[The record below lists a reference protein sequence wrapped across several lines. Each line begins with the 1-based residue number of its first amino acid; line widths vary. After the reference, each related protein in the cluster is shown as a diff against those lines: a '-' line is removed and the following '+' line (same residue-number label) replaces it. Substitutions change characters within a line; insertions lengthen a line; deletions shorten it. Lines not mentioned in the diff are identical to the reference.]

1 MLKGLAGAAL
11 VIALSATGAAC
22 APPAVAVSEPA
33 TGKAGELGAASAG
46 HGAGQAKE
54 RLATATTAE
63 PGEPRALRVS
73 RRAPIEYAMNG
84 KPFPLPIVSGTIAG
98 QKVRMMLDTGANSH
112 IVAGWFMRK
121 AGLAGKKQSDGG
133 TDHSGTA
140 IETYRIDK
148 PDITIDQWGSVGASL
163 VVATEVPKEI
173 EKLGIAAFL
182 SPQALASASDAA
194 VLDLAK
200 PELRAMPWDD
210 AMAELAQRESAGGA
224 RLLTTGTRLCE
235 QESGAIH
242 LLSYVVPIAIESER
256 VWLLLDTGAQ
266 FTDVFATSPVGKK
279 LAPRSVAGKEALFTA
294 AGKTTTRVIEA
305 AEVRSGSFAVKT
317 DVDLIPGGADP
328 WCARDGVVAMDLLRA
343 CTLVLGKGRLEGTCD
358 RGAAPAR

>member
-1 MLKGLAGAAL
+1 MRAGAAFVL
-11 VIALSATGAAC
+11 VACAAGAAC
-22 APPAVAVSEPA
+22 APPSVTTNEPA
-33 TGKAGELGAASAG
+33 AVPRSGGATTPASVP
-46 HGAGQAKE
+46 KD
-54 RLATATTAE
+54 RLATATTGE
-63 PGEPRALRVS
+63 PGEARALRVS

-121 AGLAGKKQSDGG
+121 AGLAGKKHSDGG
-133 TDHSGTA
+133 TDHSGTS
-140 IETYRIDK
+140 IETFRIDR
-148 PDITIDQWGSVGASL
+148 PEITIDQWGPVAASL

-173 EKLGIAAFL
+173 ERLGIAAFL
-182 SPQALASASDAA
+182 SPQALGSSSEAA
-194 VLDLAK
+194 VLDLARS
-200 PELRAMPWDD
+200 ELRAMPWDD
-210 AMAELAQRESAGGA
+210 ATAELAQKESGGGA

-235 QESGAIH
+235 QDSGPVH
-242 LLSYVVPIAIESER
+242 LLSYVVPLTVEAER
-256 VWLLLDTGAQ
+256 VWLLVDTGAQ
-266 FTDVFATSPVGKK
+266 FTDVFLSSPVGKK

-294 AGKTTTRVIEA
+294 AGKTTTRVIEG

-343 CTLVLGKGRLEGTCD
+343 CTLALGRGRIDGVCEP
-358 RGAAPAR
+358 RSRPASGP